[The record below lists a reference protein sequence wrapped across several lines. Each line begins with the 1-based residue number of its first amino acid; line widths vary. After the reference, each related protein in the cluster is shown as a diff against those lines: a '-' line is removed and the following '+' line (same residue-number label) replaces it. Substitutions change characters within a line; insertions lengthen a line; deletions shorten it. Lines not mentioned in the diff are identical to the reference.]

1 MLQRSRLGAALHP
14 SCSAFFDVDGRF
26 GKNKELFACLRN
38 QNYSAFSLMGTKAYT
53 IVGLGEILW
62 DLFPGKKQLGGAPAN
77 FAYMTSLL
85 GDDARIASRIG
96 RDALGAEAVQTLKS
110 LHLDVSQLQE
120 DDLHPTGTVIISL
133 SSGGQPMYQ
142 ITEGV
147 AWDFLQRS
155 DGWTNLARQADAV
168 CFGSLAQ
175 RSAVSRE
182 TILDFLGQLR
192 PGALRVFDVNLREQ
206 FFTREILDQ
215 SAKSADIIKC
225 NQEEIFIV
233 ARQLGGSDKDLYASA
248 EWLLQAYRLK
258 LLCVT
263 RGAQG
268 SVVFSPSGTHSHPGY
283 HTQVNDTVGAG
294 DAFTAGLVHH
304 YLRGSSLQ
312 AMNEAANQMGAWVAS
327 QSGATPLAD
336 PVILERVRI
345 SAPPGRSQPANG

>member
-1 MLQRSRLGAALHP
+1 MH
-14 SCSAFFDVDGRF
+14 
-26 GKNKELFACLRN
+26 
-38 QNYSAFSLMGTKAYT
+38 LMRTQPYV

-62 DLFPGKKQLGGAPAN
+62 DLFAGKKQLGGAPAN
-77 FAYMTSLL
+77 FAYMASLL

-96 RDALGAEAVQTLKS
+96 RDALGAEAIQALKS

-120 DDLHPTGTVIISL
+120 DALHPTGTVIVSL

-147 AWDFLQRS
+147 AWDFLQRT

-175 RSAVSRE
+175 RSKVSRE
-182 TILDFLGQLR
+182 TILDFLRQLR
-192 PGALRVFDVNLREQ
+192 PGALRVFDVNLRQQ

-225 NQEEIFIV
+225 NREEISIV
-233 ARQLGGSDKDLYASA
+233 ARLLGSSDKDLQASA

-263 RGAQG
+263 RGERG
-268 SVVFSPSGTHSHPGY
+268 SVIFSSSLTHSHPGY
-283 HTQVNDTVGAG
+283 QTKVVDTVGAG

-304 YLRGSSLQ
+304 YLRGSSFQ
-312 AMNEAANQMGAWVAS
+312 TMNEAANQMGAWVAS

-336 PVILERVRI
+336 PVILERVRTCA
-345 SAPPGRSQPANG
+345 SA

>member
-1 MLQRSRLGAALHP
+1 MTTPRPNTFCCIEVDLADVQSGIALH
-14 SCSAFFDVDGRF
+14 SATS
-26 GKNKELFACLRN
+26 LL
-38 QNYSAFSLMGTKAYT
+38 QLYIHLMGTEPYV

-85 GDDARIASRIG
+85 GDNARIASRIG
-96 RDALGAEAVQTLKS
+96 RDALGAEAIQALKS

-120 DDLHPTGTVIISL
+120 DDLHPTGTVIVSL

-147 AWDFLQRS
+147 AWDFLQRT
-155 DGWTNLARQADAV
+155 DDWTNLARQADAV

-175 RSAVSRE
+175 RSTVSRE
-182 TILDFLGQLR
+182 TILDFLRQLR
-192 PGALRVFDVNLREQ
+192 PGALRVFDVNLRQQ

-225 NQEEIFIV
+225 NQEEIPVI
-233 ARQLGGSDKDLYASA
+233 ARLLGGSDKDLHASA
-248 EWLLQAYRLK
+248 GWLLQAYRLK

-263 RGAQG
+263 RGEHG
-268 SVVFSPSGTHSHPGY
+268 SIVFSLSGTHSHPGY
-283 HTQVNDTVGAG
+283 HAKVIDTVGAG

-304 YLRGSSLQ
+304 YLRGSSLETI
-312 AMNEAANQMGAWVAS
+312 NEAANQMGAWVAS

-336 PVILERVRI
+336 PLILERVRTC
-345 SAPPGRSQPANG
+345 APRG